1 MSKPSFTDLLRS
13 IEPGMPISK
22 LKAAVEEVQQDE
34 GSTGE
39 KSPKEAT
46 EKVQYRPVND
56 PIELQSQIDDLK
68 IQLEVAEERIAFLE
82 FLSDQAVPNL
92 VDLFRTSVVDE
103 NSARMAIATYNVEWF
118 QMSPFSVNG
127 KAQIAKAI
135 FEAVKDF
142 TLSDTEA
149 LQAIAKGSPDIMARV
164 QSTPENYDDPYAGD
178 DED

>member
-1 MSKPSFTDLLRS
+1 MSKPSFADLLRS

-22 LKAAVEEVQQDE
+22 LKAAVEEAQQDE
-34 GSTGE
+34 GSEGE

-56 PIELQSQIDDLK
+56 PVELQSQIDDLK
-68 IQLEVAEERIAFLE
+68 SQLEAAEDRIAFLE

-92 VDLFRTSVVDE
+92 IDLFRTSIINDS
-103 NSARMAIATYNVEWF
+103 SARMAIATYNVDWF
-118 QMSPFSVNG
+118 QMSPFSAEG

-149 LQAIAKGSPDIMARV
+149 LQAIANGSPEIMARV
-164 QSTPENYDDPYAGD
+164 QTTPENYDAPYVD